1 MQRDLTVVQ
10 ALNEALDL
18 LLTEDDKIL
27 LLGQD
32 IGKNGGVFRV
42 TENLFNKFGDH
53 RVVDTPLSEA
63 GIVGCAI
70 GLALNG
76 LKPIVEIEFFGFIYP
91 ALEQILSHLSRLRM
105 RTQGKYE
112 VPLIIRAPYGAGV
125 RAPELH
131 SESIESLFFQ
141 SPGVKVVIPSNP
153 YDAKGLLIAASE
165 GHDPVIF
172 LEPMRIYRS
181 MRHPVPQHRY
191 TVPLGKANVIKEG
204 KDISI
209 ICWGAMVWNVIK
221 AADQLENTQGISVEI
236 IDLRTLYPFDMDTIK
251 ESIRKTQRAVIVHE
265 APLTGGVGAELAAVI
280 HDRMFGELKSPVKRI
295 TGFDVPVPQFSI
307 EDYYLPSSDRIIH
320 EINQMLVSIK
330 R

>member
-1 MQRDLTVVQ
+1 MHRELNLVQ
-10 ALNEALDL
+10 ALNETLDM
-18 LLTEDDKIL
+18 LLTDDDKVL

-42 TENLFNKFGDH
+42 TENLYHKFGDE

-63 GIVGCAI
+63 GIVGCGI

-91 ALEQILSHLSRLRM
+91 ALEQILSHLARLRM

-131 SESIESLFFQ
+131 SESIEALLFQ
-141 SPGVKVVIPSNP
+141 SPGLKVVIPSNP
-153 YDAKGLLIAASE
+153 YDAKGLLTAASE
-165 GHDPVIF
+165 GSDPVIF
-172 LEPMRIYRS
+172 LEPMRVYRS
-181 MRHPVPQHRY
+181 MRQPVPQHRY
-191 TVPLGKANVIKEG
+191 TVPLGKANVMKEG
-204 KDISI
+204 KDITVI
-209 ICWGAMVWNVIK
+209 AWGAMIGNVVK
-221 AADQLENTQGISVEI
+221 AAEQLEKTQGISLEI
-236 IDLRTLYPFDMDTIK
+236 VDLRTLYPFDIETIQ
-251 ESIRKTQRAVIVHE
+251 ESVSKTHRAVIVHE

-280 HDRMFGELKSPVKRI
+280 QERMFGDLKSPVKRI

-307 EDYYLPSSDRIIH
+307 EDYYLPSQDRIVH
-320 EINQMLVSIK
+320 EIEQMLVSLT

>member
-1 MQRDLTVVQ
+1 MQRELNLVQ
-10 ALNEALDL
+10 ALNETLDL
-18 LLTEDDKIL
+18 LLTDDDKIL

-42 TENLFNKFGDH
+42 TEKLFHKFGDR

-131 SESIESLFFQ
+131 SESIEALFFQ
-141 SPGVKVVIPSNP
+141 SPGLKVVIPSNP

-165 GHDPVIF
+165 GNDPVIF

-181 MRHPVPQHRY
+181 MRHSVPLQRY
-191 TVPLGKANVIKEG
+191 TVPLGKANIIKQG
-204 KDISI
+204 KDITV
-209 ICWGAMVWNVIK
+209 ICWGAMVWNVVK
-221 AADQLENTQGISVEI
+221 AAEQLEKSQGISVEI
-236 IDLRTLYPFDMDTIK
+236 IDLRTLYPFDMDTIQ
-251 ESIRKTQRAVIVHE
+251 ESVRKTQRAVIVHE

-280 HDRMFGELKSPVKRI
+280 QDRMFGELKSPVKRI

-307 EDYYLPSSDRIIH
+307 EDYYLPSADRIIH
-320 EINQMLVSIK
+320 EINQMLVSLK

>member
-1 MQRDLTVVQ
+1 MQRDLNLVQ

-18 LLTEDDKIL
+18 LLTEDDKVL

-42 TENLFNKFGDH
+42 TENLFQRFGDR

-63 GIVGCAI
+63 GIVGCGI

-91 ALEQILSHLSRLRM
+91 ALEQILTHLSRLRM

-131 SESIESLFFQ
+131 SESIEALFFQ
-141 SPGVKVVIPSNP
+141 SPGLKVVIPSNP

-165 GHDPVIF
+165 GNDPVIF
-172 LEPMRIYRS
+172 LEPMKIYRS
-181 MRHPVPQHRY
+181 VRHPVPQPRY
-191 TVPLGKANVIKEG
+191 TVPLGKANIVKQG
-204 KDISI
+204 SDISV
-209 ICWGAMVWNVIK
+209 ICWGSMVWNVVQ
-221 AADQLENTQGISVEI
+221 AAELLEQSRGIRLEI
-236 IDLRTLYPFDMDTIK
+236 VDLRTLYPFDIETIQ
-251 ESIRKTQRAVIVHE
+251 ESVRKTQRAVIVHE
-265 APLTGGVGAELAAVI
+265 APLTGGVGAELVAVI
-280 HDRMFGELKSPVKRI
+280 QDRMFRDLKSPVKRI

-307 EDYYLPSSDRIIH
+307 EDDYLPSTDRIVH
-320 EINQMLVSIK
+320 EIDQMLVSLK

>member
-1 MQRDLTVVQ
+1 MMRDLNLVQ
-10 ALNEALDL
+10 ALNETLDL
-18 LLTEDDKIL
+18 LLAEDDKIL

-42 TENLFNKFGDH
+42 TENLLNKFGDR

-63 GIVGCAI
+63 GIVGCGI

-91 ALEQILSHLSRLRM
+91 AVEQILSHLSRLRM

-131 SESIESLFFQ
+131 SESIEALFFH
-141 SPGVKVVIPSNP
+141 SPGLKIVIPSNP

-165 GHDPVIF
+165 GNDPVIF
-172 LEPMRIYRS
+172 LEPMKIYRS
-181 MRHPVPQHRY
+181 IRHPVPQQRY
-191 TVPLGKANVIKEG
+191 SVPLGKANIIKEG
-204 KDISI
+204 KDITVIS
-209 ICWGAMVWNVIK
+209 WGSMVWNVVQ
-221 AADQLENTQGISVEI
+221 AAELLEKSRGINLEI
-236 IDLRTLYPFDMDTIK
+236 VDLRTLYPFDIETIQ
-251 ESIRKTQRAVIVHE
+251 ESVRKTQRVVVVHE
-265 APLTGGVGAELAAVI
+265 APLTGGVGAELVAVI
-280 HDRMFGELKSPVKRI
+280 QDRMFGVLKSPVKRI

-307 EDYYLPSSDRIIH
+307 EDYYLPSTDRIAY
-320 EINQMLVSIK
+320 EIDQMLVSLK

>member
-1 MQRDLTVVQ
+1 MERELNLVQ

-18 LLTEDDKIL
+18 LLTDDDKVL

-42 TENLFNKFGDH
+42 TENLFNKFGDR

-63 GIVGCAI
+63 GIVGCGI
-70 GLALNG
+70 GMALNG
-76 LKPIVEIEFFGFIYP
+76 LKPIAEIEFLGFIYP

-105 RTQGKYE
+105 RTQGKYQ

-131 SESIESLFFQ
+131 SESIEALLFQ
-141 SPGVKVVIPSNP
+141 SPGLKVVIPSNP

-165 GHDPVIF
+165 GDDPVIF
-172 LEPMRIYRS
+172 LEPMKIYRS
-181 MRHPVPQHRY
+181 IRHYVPDYRY
-191 TVPLGKANVIKEG
+191 TVPLGKANVLKEG
-204 KDISI
+204 SDITVI
-209 ICWGAMVWNVIK
+209 AWGSMIWNVAH
-221 AADQLENTQGISVEI
+221 AAEQLEKSHSISMEI
-236 IDLRTLYPFDMDTIK
+236 VDLRTLYPFDIETIQ
-251 ESIRKTQRAVIVHE
+251 ESISKTHRVMIVHE
-265 APLTGGVGAELAAVI
+265 APLTGGVGAELVAVI
-280 HDRMFGELKSPVKRI
+280 QERMFGELKSPIKRI

-307 EDYYLPSSDRIIH
+307 EDYYLPSADRIVY
-320 EINQMLVSIK
+320 EIERMLVSLM

>member
-1 MQRDLTVVQ
+1 MQRELNLVQ
-10 ALNEALDL
+10 ALNETLDL
-18 LLTEDDKIL
+18 LLAEDDKIL

-42 TENLFNKFGDH
+42 TENLFHKFGDR

-63 GIVGCAI
+63 GIVGCGI

-131 SESIESLFFQ
+131 SESIEALFFH
-141 SPGVKVVIPSNP
+141 SPGLKVVVPSNP

-165 GHDPVIF
+165 GNDPVIF
-172 LEPMRIYRS
+172 LEPMKIYRS
-181 MRHPVPQHRY
+181 VRHPVPQQRY
-191 TVPLGKANVIKEG
+191 TVPLGKANIVKQGI
-204 KDISI
+204 DITV
-209 ICWGAMVWNVIK
+209 ICWGSMVWNVVQ
-221 AADQLENTQGISVEI
+221 AAELLEKSRGIRLEI
-236 IDLRTLYPFDMDTIK
+236 VDLRTLYPFDIETIQ
-251 ESIRKTQRAVIVHE
+251 ESVRKTQRAVIVHE

-280 HDRMFGELKSPVKRI
+280 QDRMFGDLKSPVKRI

-307 EDYYLPSSDRIIH
+307 EDYYLPSTDRIVY
-320 EINQMLVSIK
+320 EIDQLLVSLK
-330 R
+330 G